1 MNIDYLNID
10 VEGHEMDVLKG
21 FDIKYYQPNVISIE
35 FLDFKMN
42 KMEFKNNDL
51 ERILNSNIYKYFTDN
66 NYYFVNWIHADLIF
80 VHKKFRD

>member
-1 MNIDYLNID
+1 
-10 VEGHEMDVLKG
+10 
-21 FDIKYYQPNVISIE
+21 
-35 FLDFKMN
+35 MN